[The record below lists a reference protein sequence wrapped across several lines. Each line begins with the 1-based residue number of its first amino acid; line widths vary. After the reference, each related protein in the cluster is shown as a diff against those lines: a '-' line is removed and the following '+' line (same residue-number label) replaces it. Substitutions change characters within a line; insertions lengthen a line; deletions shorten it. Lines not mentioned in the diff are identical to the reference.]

1 MNDSL
6 KSVLIVFAGSGAG
19 GAARYGMHKWMAR
32 LLPSVFPFGT
42 FTVNIIGCFVIGLF
56 YALSEKGNL
65 LSPDWRLALT
75 TGLCGG
81 FTTFS
86 AFSYENMNLLKTGN
100 YWYFVLYTTA
110 SVVLGIAAVFGG
122 IFITRYIL

>member
-1 MNDSL
+1 MGQSL
-6 KSVLIVFAGSGAG
+6 KSVLIVFAGSGLG
-19 GAARYGMHKWMAR
+19 GVARYGMQAWIFKTY
-32 LLPSVFPFGT
+32 PFTFPLGT
-42 FTVNIIGCFVIGLF
+42 FVVNILGCFLIGLF
-56 YALSEKGNL
+56 YTLSEKTNFI
-65 LSPDWRLALT
+65 SPDWRLALT

-86 AFSYENMNLLKTGN
+86 TFGYENMNLLKTGN
-100 YWYFVLYTTA
+100 YLYFSLYIIA

>member
-1 MNDSL
+1 MSQSL
-6 KSVLIVFAGSGAG
+6 KSVLIVFAGSGLG
-19 GAARYGMHKWMAR
+19 GAARYGIQTWIFKMY
-32 LLPSVFPFGT
+32 PFTFPLGT
-42 FTVNIIGCFVIGLF
+42 FVVNIIGCFLIGLF
-56 YALSEKGNL
+56 YAFSEKGSL
-65 LSPDWRLALT
+65 ITPDWRLALT

-86 AFSYENMNLLKTGN
+86 TFGYENMYLLKTGN
-100 YWYFVLYTTA
+100 YWYFSLYTIA